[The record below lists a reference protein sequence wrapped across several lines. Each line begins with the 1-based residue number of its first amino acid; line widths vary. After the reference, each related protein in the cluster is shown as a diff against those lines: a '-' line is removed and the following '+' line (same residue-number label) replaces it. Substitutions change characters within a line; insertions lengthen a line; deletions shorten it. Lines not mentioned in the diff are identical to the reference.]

1 VQFMTEVEEMSKAL
15 AESAKFGTTSVE
27 ATQKMLGFLS
37 KVFNEPIETTVGIIG
52 DKLKFIRWQ
61 RQLRMADEVYG
72 ILRQRGVDK
81 TRPIPPKF
89 AISMLEQSSLEED
102 NELQDIWCNLIANS
116 LDPSFNSEIRY
127 AFIEIIKGLTPL
139 DSKILYF
146 VYNRVL
152 NKSLFCEDETQ
163 RHETMQSRTVQ
174 ISRIQE
180 NIDASEEYIRI
191 SVSNLIR
198 VQCLNSFS
206 TEYSVKTFGST
217 IVGVNSVMNVA
228 ITPLG
233 IVFVEACI
241 KRN

>member
-1 VQFMTEVEEMSKAL
+1 MTELEEISKGV

-27 ATQKMLGFLS
+27 ATQKMLSFLA
-37 KVFNEPIETTVGIIG
+37 KVFDEPIETTVGMIG

-61 RQLRMADEVYG
+61 RQLRMADEVYK

-89 AISMLEQSSLEED
+89 AISMLEQASLEEQD
-102 NELQDIWCNLIANS
+102 ELQDIWCNLIANS
-116 LDPSFNSEIRY
+116 LDPNFNSEIRY
-127 AFIEIIKGLTPL
+127 AFVEIIKGLTSL

-146 VYNRVL
+146 VYNRDL
-152 NKSLFCEDETQ
+152 NRSLFCEDEIQ
-163 RHETMQSRTVQ
+163 KHEMMQSKTVP
-174 ISRIQE
+174 ISRIKE
-180 NIDASEEYIRI
+180 NIDASEENIRI

-198 VQCLNSFS
+198 VQCLNSTS
-206 TEYSVKTFGST
+206 TDYSVKTFGST
-217 IVGVNSVMNVA
+217 IVGVSSVMDVA

>member
-1 VQFMTEVEEMSKAL
+1 MTEVEEISKAV

-27 ATQKMLGFLS
+27 ATQKMLSFLA
-37 KVFNEPIETTVGIIG
+37 KMFDEPIETTVGMIG

-61 RQLRMADEVYG
+61 RQLRMADEVSK

-89 AISMLEQSSLEED
+89 AISMLEQASLEEQD
-102 NELQDIWCNLIANS
+102 ELQDIWCNLIANS
-116 LDPSFNSEIRY
+116 LDPNFNSEIRY

-146 VYNRVL
+146 VYDQVL
-152 NKSLFCEDETQ
+152 NKVSFCEDKTLK
-163 RHETMQSRTVQ
+163 HEIMQCKNVP
-174 ISRIQE
+174 ISRIQKK
-180 NIDASEEYIRI
+180 IDASEEYIKI
-191 SVSNLIR
+191 SISNLIR
-198 VQCLNSFS
+198 VQCLNSSSISYS
-206 TEYSVKTFGST
+206 TKTFENT
-217 IVGVNSVMNVA
+217 IVGVSTITDVI

-233 IVFVEACI
+233 VVFVEACI

>member
-1 VQFMTEVEEMSKAL
+1 MTEVEEISKAV
-15 AESAKFGTTSVE
+15 AESSKFGTTSVE
-27 ATQKMLGFLS
+27 ATQKMLGFLA
-37 KVFNEPIETTVGIIG
+37 KVFDEPIETTVGIIG

-61 RQLRMADEVYG
+61 RQLRMADEVSG
-72 ILRQRGVDK
+72 ILRQRGVDS

-89 AISMLEQSSLEED
+89 AISMLEQASLEEQD
-102 NELQDIWCNLIANS
+102 ELQDIWCNLIANS
-116 LDPSFNSEIRY
+116 LDPNFNSEIRY

-146 VYNRVL
+146 VYNRIS
-152 NKSLFCEDETQ
+152 NKSLFCEDEIQ
-163 RHETMQSRTVQ
+163 KHEMMQSKTIP

-198 VQCLNSFS
+198 VECLNSSS
-206 TEYSVKTFGST
+206 TVYSAKTFGST
-217 IVGVNSVMNVA
+217 IVGVSSVMDVV

>member
-1 VQFMTEVEEMSKAL
+1 MTELEEISKAV

-27 ATQKMLGFLS
+27 TTQKMLSFLA
-37 KVFNEPIETTVGIIG
+37 KVFDEPIETTVGMIG

-61 RQLRMADEVYG
+61 RQLRMADEVYK

-89 AISMLEQSSLEED
+89 AISMLEQASLEEQD
-102 NELQDIWCNLIANS
+102 ELQDIWCNLIANS
-116 LDPSFNSEIRY
+116 LDPNFNSEIRY

-146 VYNRVL
+146 VYNKVL
-152 NKSLFCEDETQ
+152 NRYLFCENETQ
-163 RHETMQSRTVQ
+163 KHEAMQSKTVPV
-174 ISRIQE
+174 SSIQE

-191 SVSNLIR
+191 SISNLIR
-198 VQCLNSFS
+198 VQCLNSTS
-206 TEYSVKTFGST
+206 ITYSAKTFGST
-217 IVGVNSVMNVA
+217 IVGVSLVTNVA

-233 IVFVEACI
+233 LVFIEACI